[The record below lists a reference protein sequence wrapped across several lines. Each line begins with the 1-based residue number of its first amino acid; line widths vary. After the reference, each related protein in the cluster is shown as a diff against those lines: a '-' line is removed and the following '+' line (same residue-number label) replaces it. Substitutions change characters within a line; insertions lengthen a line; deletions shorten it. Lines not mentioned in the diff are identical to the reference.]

1 MAEKQGAAA
10 KQERKQK
17 RGGGRQISASQVSTA
32 VFGGC
37 TKVRIAEHW

>member
-17 RGGGRQISASQVSTA
+17 RRGRQISVLQISTA

-37 TKVRIAEHW
+37 TKGRIAEHW